1 MCRTAAQARKET
13 RSGGGFSRGVRAATA
28 RWTSRAVL
36 AASRPSVSAPS
47 DVSDDRTDSVPDA
60 TSRALAAGAGRP
72 PISGSGTADRRN
84 GNGLRVPAFTEMQ
97 EPEPDRSGRAGGRM
111 TWPVSLRRDVGK
123 SPGYATVRIAG
134 GGPTQLL
141 LGRSVLT
148 LRVGLRGR
156 SYRVAAPSGHREHS
170 ADSDQDQGQ
179 HPARADSGVTPVK
192 ATTWGGDVHDG
203 WSMGGGDKPI
213 GLL

>member
-1 MCRTAAQARKET
+1 MASLAEARCRSAARRT
-13 RSGGGFSRGVRAATA
+13 RRER
-28 RWTSRAVL
+28 VL
-36 AASRPSVSAPS
+36 HAE
-47 DVSDDRTDSVPDA
+47 
-60 TSRALAAGAGRP
+60 
-72 PISGSGTADRRN
+72 I
-84 GNGLRVPAFTEMQ
+84 
-97 EPEPDRSGRAGGRM
+97 
-111 TWPVSLRRDVGK
+111 
-123 SPGYATVRIAG
+123 PGYATVRIAG

-148 LRVGLRGR
+148 LRVGPRGR

-192 ATTWGGDVHDG
+192 ATTRGSDVHDG
-203 WSMGGGDKPI
+203 WSMGGRDKPI